1 MGSFRFRL
9 RDGNQPLS
17 VEDWHQRARR
27 KLPEVALTYVE
38 GGADD
43 KTTLGENM
51 SAFKS
56 WRLRQRA
63 LTGIANPDLS
73 AAIAGTPVSM
83 PVALAPV
90 GAMGLAHYTGDVAAA
105 RAAEAC
111 GTRLALS
118 TASSYNLE
126 EVGTATQENHWFQLY
141 PIGGRVRL
149 ARLLDRAR
157 AAGFTALFVTVDV
170 MTLGNREGERRWN
183 MVLPWTVTPR
193 RALHML
199 PHWKWIYQTLRH
211 KRIASSHFL
220 EMAKEAAE
228 EEFAASSGLG
238 RGVAEAM
245 ASREFLFKLMM
256 NELDWDDV
264 AFIRDN
270 WKGPLYIKGILD
282 ADDAAMA
289 VDKIGAEGVVVSNHG
304 GRQLD
309 RCLASIDALPAIV
322 DRIGDRAEVYLDG
335 GVRRGTDVI
344 TALCLGASGVVIGRP
359 YLYGLICEGEA
370 GVRSVLEIFRQE
382 IKRNLTLMGCP
393 SVAAL
398 DRSWL
403 VRPGQPPERP

>member
-1 MGSFRFRL
+1 MSSFRFRL
-9 RDGNQPLS
+9 SDGNRPIS

-27 KLPEVALTYVE
+27 KLPDVALAYVE

-51 SAFKS
+51 SAFRN

-63 LTGIANPDLS
+63 LTGVANPGL
-73 AAIAGTPVSM
+73 AATMAGTPVSM
-83 PVALAPV
+83 PIALAPV

-105 RAAEAC
+105 RAAEAN

-126 EVGTATQENHWFQLY
+126 EVGAATEQNHWFQLY

-149 ARLLDRAR
+149 AKLLDRAR
-157 AAGFTALFVTVDV
+157 ASGFTALFVTVDV

-183 MVLPWTVTPR
+183 MVLPWTITPG

-199 PHWKWIYQTLRH
+199 PHWKWIYQTLKH

-220 EMAKEAAE
+220 EMAREAAE
-228 EEFAASSGLG
+228 EELAASGGLG
-238 RGVAEAM
+238 RSVAEAM

-289 VDKIGAEGVVVSNHG
+289 VDKIGANGVVVSNHG

-322 DRIGDRAEVYLDG
+322 ARIGDRAEVYLDG
-335 GVRRGTDVI
+335 GVRRGSDVI
-344 TALCLGASGVVIGRP
+344 TALCLGARGVFVGRP
-359 YLYGLICEGEA
+359 YLYGLICEGES
-370 GVRSVLEIFRQE
+370 GVRSVLEIFRE
-382 IKRNLTLMGCP
+382 ELSRNLTLMGCP
-393 SVAAL
+393 SVADL
-398 DRSWL
+398 GPDWL
-403 VRPGQPPERP
+403 IRPNSAPAMP

>member
-9 RDGNQPLS
+9 KDGNQPLS
-17 VEDWHQRARR
+17 VEDWHQRARHM
-27 KLPEVALTYVE
+27 LPEVALTYVE

-43 KTTLGENM
+43 RTTLGENM
-51 SAFKS
+51 SAFRS

-63 LTGIANPDLS
+63 LTGIADPEL
-73 AAIAGTPVSM
+73 ATTIAGTQVSM

-126 EVGTATQENHWFQLY
+126 EVGTATSENHWFQLY

-157 AAGFTALFVTVDV
+157 AAGYTALFVTVDV

-183 MVLPWTVTPR
+183 MVLPWTITPR
-193 RALHML
+193 RAWHML
-199 PHWKWIYQTLRH
+199 PHWKWIYHTLKH
-211 KRIASSHFL
+211 KRISSSHFL

-228 EEFAASSGLG
+228 EEFAASGGLG

-289 VDKIGAEGVVVSNHG
+289 VDKIGANGVVVSNHG

-309 RCLASIDALPAIV
+309 RCLASVDALSPIV

-344 TALCLGASGVVIGRP
+344 TALCLGAKGVFIGRP
-359 YLYGLICEGEA
+359 YLYGLICEGES
-370 GVRSVLEIFRQE
+370 GVRSVLEIFREE
-382 IKRNLTLMGCP
+382 IKRNLILMGCP
-393 SVAAL
+393 SVANL

>member
-1 MGSFRFRL
+1 MSAFRFRFS
-9 RDGNQPLS
+9 DGNPPIS
-17 VEDWHQRARR
+17 VEDWRQRARR
-27 KLPEVALTYVE
+27 SLPEVALTYVE

-43 KTTLGENM
+43 RTTLAENM
-51 SAFKS
+51 SAFRA

-63 LTGIANPDLS
+63 LTGVADPNL
-73 AAIAGTPVSM
+73 ATTMAGTEVSL
-83 PVALAPV
+83 PLALAPV
-90 GAMGLAHYTGDVAAA
+90 GAMGLAHWQGDVAAA
-105 RAAEAC
+105 RGAEAC

-126 EVGTATQENHWFQLY
+126 EVGTATRENHWFQLY

-157 AAGFTALFVTVDV
+157 NAGFTALFVTVDV

-183 MVLPWTVTPR
+183 MVMPWTVTPR
-193 RALHML
+193 RAWDLL
-199 PHWKWIYQTLRH
+199 PHWRWVYRTLKH
-211 KRIASSHFL
+211 KRISSSHFL
-220 EMAKEAAE
+220 EMAREAAE
-228 EEFAASSGLG
+228 EELAAAGGMG
-238 RGVAEAM
+238 RSVAEAM

-282 ADDAAMA
+282 PDDAAMA

-309 RCLASIDALPAIV
+309 RCLASIDALPAIAQ
-322 DRIGDRAEVYLDG
+322 RIGDRAEVYLDG

-344 TALCLGASGVVIGRP
+344 TALCLGARGVFIGRP
-359 YLYGLICEGEA
+359 YVYGLTCEGEA
-370 GVRSVLEIFRQE
+370 GVRSVIEILREE
-382 IKRNLTLMGCP
+382 IKRNLVLMGCP
-393 SVAAL
+393 SIAEL
-398 DRSWL
+398 GPSWL
-403 VRPGQPPERP
+403 VRPGPPPALP